1 MKRTFA
7 VIMLAAVLC
16 LAGCNAGDAG
26 KNNNSAKPDTTIGR
40 ENNTDTESK
49 KAEESKTDTVE
60 VKAAELPDKIND
72 WTEVSRYTG
81 DVDGDSADEEVV
93 LLTSASRGADG
104 KIIKDD
110 GQQWFLYVKDRY
122 SAFALFDGYVQ
133 LGDVYFEVSDYY
145 EEDGAEPRIT
155 VMVSTGAA
163 FTVTNY
169 RFDSTENKYIGEVI
183 YDTKTV
189 TEGGINRKFSSIPEQ

>member
-26 KNNNSAKPDTTIGR
+26 KNNNSAKPDTTIGT
-40 ENNTDTESK
+40 ENNTDTEIK

-81 DVDGDSADEEVV
+81 YVDGDRAAADVV
-93 LLTSASRGADG
+93 LLPSASRGADG
-104 KIIKDD
+104 TILTY
-110 GQQWFLYVKDRY
+110 GGPQWFLY
-122 SAFALFDGYVQ
+122 
-133 LGDVYFEVSDYY
+133 
-145 EEDGAEPRIT
+145 P
-155 VMVSTGAA
+155 
-163 FTVTNY
+163 
-169 RFDSTENKYIGEVI
+169 
-183 YDTKTV
+183 
-189 TEGGINRKFSSIPEQ
+189 